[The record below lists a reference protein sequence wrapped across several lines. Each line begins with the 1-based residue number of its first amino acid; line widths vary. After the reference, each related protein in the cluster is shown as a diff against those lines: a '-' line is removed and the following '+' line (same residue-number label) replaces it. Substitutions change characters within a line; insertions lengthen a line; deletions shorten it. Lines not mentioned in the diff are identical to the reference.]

1 MRRLV
6 GVTLAVI
13 GGAIVASTLWPIPA
27 ALQDE
32 TPSTVRLFDGHGR
45 ELAVIASADARA
57 QFPLPLEK
65 MGAWLPRVTVAL
77 EDHRFYSHRGCDW
90 RALAAAMARNLRAG
104 RIVSGASTI
113 DQQLVKL
120 ATGRRG
126 RHFTSKIFEAIVAQK
141 LAWKWPRARVLAEYL
156 NRSSYGN
163 RRLGPEAAARAYFGK
178 SARDLTL
185 AEAVYLAGLP
195 QAPTRLNPWT
205 HPERAAH
212 KYRQSL
218 IRLRDLGEITPAQ
231 CALLTSASPVIQH
244 GAMRH
249 LAPHFVDALV
259 AARPRL
265 RGDVV
270 TTLDL
275 DLQMRAENI
284 LRAHLASLNRYDIAE
299 GAVIIIDNS
308 TGAVRALVGSS
319 DYARAQTNGA
329 LQTRSS
335 GSTLKPFVYLKA
347 IDERVLTAATILP
360 DTSEALR
367 DTYADY
373 DPQNYNGRFLG
384 PVRVRE
390 ALACSL
396 NVPAVVALSRVGA
409 RAAFH
414 DLEKWGFRFPRTFDD
429 YGAGFVLGN
438 AEVRLLDL
446 ATAYAGLARGGF
458 AQSAK
463 LIEHEHFPLTRMA
476 STEACAIITDI
487 LCDNDARARSFGTT
501 SPLAFPARV
510 AVKTGTS
517 SGFRDV
523 WTVGFD
529 REHTVAVWAG
539 NLSGAPM
546 RDTLAVQAAAPLWA
560 ALMHELLQNDHALP
574 LPQTSDTLTRTEI
587 CRATGLLPSP
597 QSASVMNEWF
607 LAGTAPQARAEF
619 AENGRMLLPPAYAAW
634 CASSDNVI
642 HAEVK
647 RAPQITSP
655 SPRAHFQIENSLARA
670 QQMIELTST
679 LGEGAQWFVN
689 DTPQIP
695 RADGRYFWP
704 LTAGEWKI
712 RVRNQ
717 AATAETS
724 VRVD

>member
-1 MRRLV
+1 MRRLI
-6 GVTLAVI
+6 GVILAVVA
-13 GGAIVASTLWPIPA
+13 GAIIASALWPIPA
-27 ALQDE
+27 ALQHE
-32 TPSTVRLFDGHGR
+32 TPSTARLLDVHGR
-45 ELAVIASADARA
+45 ELAVIASVDARA

-65 MGAWLPRVTVAL
+65 MGTWLPRVTVAL

-90 RALAAAMARNLRAG
+90 RALAAAIARNLRTG

-120 ATGRRG
+120 ATARRG
-126 RHFTSKIFEAIVAQK
+126 RHFTSKIFEAIVAEK
-141 LAWKWPRARVLAEYL
+141 IAARWSRERVLAEYL

-205 HPERAAH
+205 HPERAAR

-218 IRLRDLGEITPAQ
+218 VRLRDLGEITPAQ
-231 CALLTSASPVIQH
+231 CALLMSAPPVIQH
-244 GAMRH
+244 CAMPH
-249 LAPHFVDALV
+249 LAPHFVDTLV
-259 AARPRL
+259 AARPHL
-265 RGDVV
+265 RSDVV

-275 DLQMRAENI
+275 DLQTRAENM
-284 LRAHLASLNRYDIAE
+284 LRAHLANLNRYDIAE
-299 GAVIIIDNS
+299 SAVVIVENA

-335 GSTLKPFVYLKA
+335 GSTLKPFAYLKA

-360 DTSEALR
+360 DTADAMR

-373 DPQNYNGRFLG
+373 DPQNYNRRFLG

-438 AEVRLLDL
+438 AEVRLVDL
-446 ATAYAGLARGGF
+446 AAAYAGLARSGL
-458 AQSAK
+458 AQPAK
-463 LIEHEHFPLTRMA
+463 LIEREHFLLTRIA
-476 STEACAIITDI
+476 SADACAIVTDI
-487 LCDNDARARSFGTT
+487 LCDNEARARSFGAT
-501 SPLAFPARV
+501 SPLAFVERV

-517 SGFRDV
+517 SGFRDA

-546 RDTLAVQAAAPLWA
+546 RDTLAVRSASPLWA

-574 LPQTSDTLTRTEI
+574 APQTSDTLTRTEI

-597 QSASVMNEWF
+597 QSASLMSEWF
-607 LAGTAPQARAEF
+607 LAGTAPTTRAEF
-619 AENGRMLLPPAYAAW
+619 AESGHMLLPAEYAGW
-634 CASSDNVI
+634 CATSDNASG
-642 HAEVK
+642 AEVR
-647 RAPQITSP
+647 RAAQITSP

-679 LGEGAQWFVN
+679 LGRDAQWFVN
-689 DTPQIP
+689 DAPQIP
-695 RADGRYFWP
+695 RADGRTFWP
-704 LTAGEWKI
+704 LAEGEWKI

-717 AATAETS
+717 SASAETS